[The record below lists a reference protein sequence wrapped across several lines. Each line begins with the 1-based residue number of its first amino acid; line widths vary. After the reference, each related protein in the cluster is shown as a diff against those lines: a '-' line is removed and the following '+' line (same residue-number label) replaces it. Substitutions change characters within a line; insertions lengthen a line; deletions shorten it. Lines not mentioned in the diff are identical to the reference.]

1 MIDLNLFFAL
11 VSFYF
16 VMYVTP
22 GPNNAMVL
30 TSGLKFGFAKTI
42 PHMSGIT
49 IGHILQLILVCLGL
63 GKIFQVFPEIQQVL
77 KIICAAYLL
86 YLGYKIIGSFSKIKE
101 DDSRPLKFHEAAL
114 FQIVNPKAWTISS
127 MAASGFLPKG
137 ENLIFSILYIAA
149 IAIIVIVGFSATNQT
164 DIIDSTLSSISEPL
178 LVNVD
183 QTTYQRAD
191 IISISGNS
199 KSASTQLVELSIE
212 NTNGVKIWNENI
224 NLKNDGKFSTLV
236 IAGGGG
242 WENDGTYILKATHSN
257 LASEIEF
264 KFFT

>member
-1 MIDLNLFFAL
+1 MLDLNLFIAL

-30 TSGLKFGFAKTI
+30 TSGLKFGFIKSI

-63 GKIFQVFPEIQQVL
+63 GKIFQIFPSLQNIL
-77 KIICAAYLL
+77 KIICAIYLL

-127 MAASGFLPKG
+127 MAASGFLPKDG
-137 ENLIFSILYIAA
+137 NLVISIFFIAT
-149 IAIIVIVGFSATNQT
+149 IALIIC
-164 DIIDSTLSSISEPL
+164 P
-178 LVNVD
+178 
-183 QTTYQRAD
+183 
-191 IISISGNS
+191 ISISPWAAFG
-199 KSASTQLVELSIE
+199 SAIRNLVRNNKIKALIE
-212 NTNGVKIWNENI
+212 YF
-224 NLKNDGKFSTLV
+224 LAFLLLV
-236 IAGGGG
+236 TA
-242 WENDGTYILKATHSN
+242 ILIVIQK
-257 LASEIEF
+257 
-264 KFFT
+264 

>member
-1 MIDLNLFFAL
+1 MFDLNIFFAL

-63 GKIFQVFPEIQQVL
+63 GKIFQVFPNIQNIL

-101 DDSRPLKFHEAAL
+101 DDSRPLKFYEAAL

-127 MAASGFLPKG
+127 MTASGFLPKD

-149 IAIIVIVGFSATNQT
+149 IALIICPLSISPWAAFGSSIRNLVKNNKLKALIEYFLAFLLLITAILIVIQ
-164 DIIDSTLSSISEPL
+164 
-178 LVNVD
+178 
-183 QTTYQRAD
+183 
-191 IISISGNS
+191 
-199 KSASTQLVELSIE
+199 K
-212 NTNGVKIWNENI
+212 
-224 NLKNDGKFSTLV
+224 
-236 IAGGGG
+236 
-242 WENDGTYILKATHSN
+242 
-257 LASEIEF
+257 
-264 KFFT
+264 